1 MRRTTGVLSFQLKAS
16 SGRCIRVGS
25 HWFARYIVESGR
37 LPLFVFFVSLIAGF
51 IGIRISVRMIRAK
64 VRWWPGFNITSG
76 GMHIHHVV
84 LGTTLMLGGGVAA
97 IVANGPKGGATW
109 VDAIA
114 AGVFGLGSA
123 LVLDEFALILHLR
136 DVYWSAEGR
145 LSVEAVFVAIA
156 VTGLLLLGLRP
167 ATLGDDLLVDHLAP
181 SPAADHALA
190 VGYVLVNLVLSTIT
204 LLKGKIWTGL
214 AGLFLPLLLLIGAI
228 RLAVPNSPW
237 ARWRYPAG
245 SRILA
250 RAMRRDARLH
260 RPIRGIR
267 VWFQDLVAG
276 RPEQPA
282 ITRRPEQP
290 ATALPATTG
299 RLGQRVAQTLPGQ
312 LAARRDPAAA
322 PQPRPR
328 PETAAWRA

>member
-1 MRRTTGVLSFQLKAS
+1 VS
-16 SGRCIRVGS
+16 S
-25 HWFARYIVESGR
+25 HWFTRYIVETGR

-51 IGIRISVRMIRAK
+51 VVIRISVRMIRAR
-64 VRWWPGFNITSG
+64 VRWWPGFNIRAG

-84 LGTTLMLGGGVAA
+84 MGITLMLGGGVAA
-97 IVANGPKGGATW
+97 IVSTGQGHGTPW
-109 VDAIA
+109 VDAVA

-167 ATLGDDLLVDHLAP
+167 ATLGDDLILDRFAP
-181 SPAADHALA
+181 SPAGAHAL
-190 VGYVLVNLVLSTIT
+190 VIGYVLVNLVLSTIT

-214 AGLFLPLLLLIGAI
+214 AGLFLPVLLLIGAI

-245 SRILA
+245 SRALA

-260 RPIRGIR
+260 RPVRSIR

-276 RPEQPA
+276 RPELPGAGRPADQTASHRATGPDMPA
-282 ITRRPEQP
+282 I
-290 ATALPATTG
+290 
-299 RLGQRVAQTLPGQ
+299 RL
-312 LAARRDPAAA
+312 
-322 PQPRPR
+322 
-328 PETAAWRA
+328 

>member
-1 MRRTTGVLSFQLKAS
+1 M
-16 SGRCIRVGS
+16 GS
-25 HWFARYIVESGR
+25 HWFTHYIVAAGR

-51 IGIRISVRMIRAK
+51 IFIRISVRMIRAK

-76 GMHIHHVV
+76 GTHIHHVV
-84 LGTTLMLGGGVAA
+84 LGITLMLGGGLAA
-97 IVANGPKGGATW
+97 IVAKGPASGGGLW

-167 ATLGDDLLVDHLAP
+167 ATLGDDLIVDHLAP
-181 SPAADHALA
+181 SAAVGHAL
-190 VGYVLVNLVLSTIT
+190 VIGYVLVNLVLSMVT
-204 LLKGKIWTGL
+204 LFKGKMWTGL
-214 AGLFLPLLLLIGAI
+214 AGLFLPVLLLIGAI

-237 ARWRYPAG
+237 ARWRYPVG
-245 SRILA
+245 SRALA

-260 RPIRGIR
+260 RPVRSIR

-276 RPEQPA
+276 RPELPVSARHTEQPVSTRHTEQPA
-282 ITRRPEQP
+282 GARRPEQP
-290 ATALPATTG
+290 AS
-299 RLGQRVAQTLPGQ
+299 
-312 LAARRDPAAA
+312 RRDPAAA
-322 PQPRPR
+322 SAYPKPR
-328 PETAAWRA
+328 PETAIRRA

>member
-1 MRRTTGVLSFQLKAS
+1 M
-16 SGRCIRVGS
+16 GS
-25 HWFARYIVESGR
+25 HWFMHYIVETGR

-51 IGIRISVRMIRAK
+51 ICIRISVRMIRAK

-76 GMHIHHVV
+76 GTHIHHVV
-84 LGTTLMLGGGVAA
+84 LGITLMLGGGLAA
-97 IVANGPKGGATW
+97 IVTAGSAGGSRW
-109 VDAIA
+109 VDTVA

-167 ATLGDDLLVDHLAP
+167 ATLGDDLIVDRLAP
-181 SPAADHALA
+181 SAAGGHAL
-190 VGYVLVNLVLSTIT
+190 VIGYVLVNLVLSTIT

-245 SRILA
+245 SRTLA

-260 RPIRGIR
+260 RPVRSIR
-267 VWFQDLVAG
+267 VWFQDLIAG
-276 RPEQPA
+276 RPEQPGA
-282 ITRRPEQP
+282 ARRSEQSGAARRSEQGGAARRAGQTVASRRPDQWPARREP
-290 ATALPATTG
+290 ATAHRPK
-299 RLGQRVAQTLPGQ
+299 
-312 LAARRDPAAA
+312 
-322 PQPRPR
+322 PR
-328 PETAAWRA
+328 PETAARRV

>member
-1 MRRTTGVLSFQLKAS
+1 M
-16 SGRCIRVGS
+16 GS
-25 HWFARYIVESGR
+25 HWFARYIVETGR

-51 IGIRISVRMIRAK
+51 ICIRISVRMIRAK
-64 VRWWPGFNITSG
+64 VRWWPGFNIRAG

-84 LGTTLMLGGGVAA
+84 LGIALMLGGGVAA
-97 IVANGPKGGATW
+97 IVAKGSGGGATW
-109 VDAIA
+109 VDTIA

-136 DVYWSAEGR
+136 DVYWSEEGR

-167 ATLGDDLLVDHLAP
+167 ATLGDDLIVDRLAP
-181 SPAADHALA
+181 SPAAGHAL
-190 VGYVLVNLVLSTIT
+190 VIGYVLVNLVLSTVT

-245 SRILA
+245 SRTLA
-250 RAMRRDARLH
+250 RAMRRDTKLH
-260 RPIRGIR
+260 RPVRSIR

-276 RPEQPA
+276 RPEQPVTA
-282 ITRRPEQP
+282 RRTDPV
-290 ATALPATTG
+290 TTG
-299 RLGQRVAQTLPGQ
+299 RLEKPG
-312 LAARRDPAAA
+312 ARRAPAAA
-322 PQPRPR
+322 PAPLPKPR
-328 PETAAWRA
+328 PETAARRA

>member
-1 MRRTTGVLSFQLKAS
+1 
-16 SGRCIRVGS
+16 
-25 HWFARYIVESGR
+25 
-37 LPLFVFFVSLIAGF
+37 
-51 IGIRISVRMIRAK
+51 
-64 VRWWPGFNITSG
+64 
-76 GMHIHHVV
+76 MHIHHVV

-97 IVANGPKGGATW
+97 IVANGPQSGATW

-181 SPAADHALA
+181 SPAADHALT
-190 VGYVLVNLVLSTIT
+190 VGYVLVSLVLSTIT

-282 ITRRPEQP
+282 
-290 ATALPATTG
+290 TALPATTG
-299 RLGQRVAQTLPGQ
+299 RLGQRVAQTVPGQ

-322 PQPRPR
+322 PPQPRPR

>member
-1 MRRTTGVLSFQLKAS
+1 M
-16 SGRCIRVGS
+16 GS
-25 HWFARYIVESGR
+25 HWFTHYIVDTGR

-51 IGIRISVRMIRAK
+51 VCIRISVRMIRAR
-64 VRWWPGFNITSG
+64 VRWWPGFNIRAG

-84 LGTTLMLGGGVAA
+84 LGITLMLGGGVAA
-97 IVANGPKGGATW
+97 IVSTGHGALW
-109 VDAIA
+109 VDSAA

-167 ATLGDDLLVDHLAP
+167 ATLGDDLILDRIAP
-181 SPAADHALA
+181 SPVGGHAL
-190 VGYVLVNLVLSTIT
+190 VIGYVLVNLVLSVIT

-214 AGLFLPLLLLIGAI
+214 AGLFLPILLLIGAI

-245 SRILA
+245 SRALA

-260 RPIRGIR
+260 RPIRSIR

-276 RPEQPA
+276 RPELPGA
-282 ITRRPEQP
+282 ARTTEQP
-290 ATALPATTG
+290 PSHRAGIAEPAHFG
-299 RLGQRVAQTLPGQ
+299 SK
-312 LAARRDPAAA
+312 
-322 PQPRPR
+322 PRPDGVAGWSAR
-328 PETAAWRA
+328 GGPRVFPDVPASGR

>member
-1 MRRTTGVLSFQLKAS
+1 M
-16 SGRCIRVGS
+16 GS
-25 HWFARYIVESGR
+25 HWFARYIVETGR

-51 IGIRISVRMIRAK
+51 VCIRISVRMIRAR
-64 VRWWPGFNITSG
+64 VRWWPGFNITTG
-76 GMHIHHVV
+76 GTHIHHVV
-84 LGTTLMLGGGVAA
+84 LGITLMLGGGVAA
-97 IVANGPKGGATW
+97 IVANGSGGGTPW
-109 VDAIA
+109 VDTVA

-167 ATLGDDLLVDHLAP
+167 ATLGDDLILDRFAP
-181 SPAADHALA
+181 SATAGHAL
-190 VGYVLVNLVLSTIT
+190 VIGYVLVNLVLSTIT

-214 AGLFLPLLLLIGAI
+214 AGLFLPVLLLIGAV

-245 SRILA
+245 SRKLA

-260 RPIRGIR
+260 RPVRSVR

-282 ITRRPEQP
+282 APRTAEHGTARRAALAEPAQSQPKARPEGAANWTARGGP
-290 ATALPATTG
+290 ASV
-299 RLGQRVAQTLPGQ
+299 R
-312 LAARRDPAAA
+312 
-322 PQPRPR
+322 
-328 PETAAWRA
+328 